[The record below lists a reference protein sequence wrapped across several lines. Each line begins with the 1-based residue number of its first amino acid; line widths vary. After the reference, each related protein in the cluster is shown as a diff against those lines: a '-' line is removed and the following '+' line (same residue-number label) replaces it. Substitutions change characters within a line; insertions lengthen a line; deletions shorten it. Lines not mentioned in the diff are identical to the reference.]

1 MFFYFFFIIFILLQL
16 TLYIKLCS
24 KYNICIVRDNI
35 NNRNIIQSAGI
46 LIFINVPIILIF
58 LFFNY
63 PHIREIVENYCPRP
77 YIFLI
82 NLFIIGLVSF
92 YDDLK
97 NLNFRYRLILQLFIS
112 FLSLSIF
119 IFPITGIFPIKAEQL
134 FAILFIIFVVNSS
147 NFYDGLDGMLLINTI
162 FICFVIFITSYYEQ
176 QIFISTILAVG
187 LIPLIILLLPLNFPN
202 AKIFIG
208 DAGSISIGY
217 ISAIIMI
224 DLLINKLYLIFLI
237 IYIIPAVD
245 VTITIFKKILKKIDP
260 WERLFDYIFLVP
272 TIKYKQKH
280 IKTTIPFLCANLINL
295 ISLILYFETNKI
307 YILLFNVITT
317 FLFLFYCSN
326 FKIFYKQ
333 K

>member
-1 MFFYFFFIIFILLQL
+1 MFIYIFFFIFILLQL
-16 TLYIKLCS
+16 ALYIKLCR
-24 KYNICIVRDNI
+24 KYNICVIYDNI
-35 NNRNIIQSAGI
+35 NNRHVIQSVGI

-63 PHIREIVENYCPRP
+63 PHIRELIENYCPRP

-82 NLFIIGLVSF
+82 NLIIIGLASF

-97 NLNFRYRLILQLFIS
+97 NLDFRYRLILQLFIS

-119 IFPITGIFPIKAEQL
+119 IFPITGIIPIKAEQL
-134 FAILFIIFVVNSS
+134 FVILFITFVINSS
-147 NFYDGLDGMLLINTI
+147 NFYDGLDGMLLINTV

-176 QIFISTILAVG
+176 QIFISTILAFA

-208 DAGSISIGY
+208 DTGSISIGY
-217 ISAIIMI
+217 ISGIIMI
-224 DLLINKLYLIFLI
+224 DLLINKLYLIFLV
-237 IYIIPAVD
+237 IYFIPAID

-280 IKTTIPFLCANLINL
+280 TKTTIPFLCANLINL

-307 YILLFNVITT
+307 YVLSINVITT
-317 FLFLFYCSN
+317 FLFLFYCIN
-326 FKIFYKQ
+326 FKNFYK
-333 K
+333 KK